1 MHQSDTTL
9 PSSEK
14 ARKNIFEF
22 PYKSEK
28 FSHNYSQEVV
38 SASGWK
44 FPRTKS
50 SNSVSCIQQET
61 TAEAIESALDVHL
74 ATDNLAT
81 GHRKGNVYR
90 KNKNILFPKK
100 HVKEIFSE
108 NLNKTNSASSE
119 NLLVGSSCTDKPC
132 RVGNQ
137 MSSGK
142 LASIDVGSKIVCYR
156 KTFGKNCQKGA

>member
-1 MHQSDTTL
+1 MKNFKKRRRFKNWVNMELLRWLHQSDTTL

-22 PYKSEK
+22 QYKSEK

-90 KNKNILFPKK
+90 KNKNIFFS
-100 HVKEIFSE
+100 KETRE
-108 NLNKTNSASSE
+108 
-119 NLLVGSSCTDKPC
+119 
-132 RVGNQ
+132 GNFQ
-137 MSSGK
+137 WE
-142 LASIDVGSKIVCYR
+142 
-156 KTFGKNCQKGA
+156 FE